1 MVILVGQKV
10 VKYQLLQMVQPNI
23 NASVLG
29 DNLEQYLMLPICIYY
44 IYQIANAILDNPQ
57 IFTLTTGKS

>member
-1 MVILVGQKV
+1 MLIRAISLYIKIFFIKYYLEQYEMVILVGQKV

-29 DNLEQYLMLPICIYY
+29 ENLEQYLM
-44 IYQIANAILDNPQ
+44 
-57 IFTLTTGKS
+57 

>member
-29 DNLEQYLMLPICIYY
+29 ENLEQYLM
-44 IYQIANAILDNPQ
+44 
-57 IFTLTTGKS
+57 